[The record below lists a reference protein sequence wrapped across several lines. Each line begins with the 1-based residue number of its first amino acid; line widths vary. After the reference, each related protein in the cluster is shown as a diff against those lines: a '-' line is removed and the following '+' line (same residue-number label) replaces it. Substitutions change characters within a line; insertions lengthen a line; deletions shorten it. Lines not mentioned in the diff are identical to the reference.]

1 MSTIIYVGGFELP
14 DRNAAAQRVCNNA
27 SIFRDLGYKVILL
40 GTSRDRPYDG
50 TVYPAAENVG
60 SAAAWEVGY
69 PASTGQWFDMIR
81 ADWPLRRLV
90 ESGAVD
96 PANVAAIICYNYP
109 AIAQA
114 RLSRLAHSWGASAF
128 ADCTEWYGTR
138 SWTTPANVVKNL
150 DVALRMR
157 WVNRRMDGI
166 ITTSPYMTQHYSAN
180 SIPVVEIPTLI
191 EEPGSHDA
199 GILANDGPLSL
210 LAVASGFGEGTLE
223 KDVHDRIDWILDIL
237 DRVSDKVPPFVLSI
251 AGVDRERYLS
261 VFPQHCGL
269 LERLGAQVEFLGR
282 IPRVELLDR
291 LQKAAFAFVLRHQ
304 SRVTLAGFPSK
315 YSEAITYGTP
325 VIVNRIPSIASYHV
339 ETCTGFTIDT
349 DDRDKAT
356 TALRAI
362 LKRDRS
368 VIEEMKRFCRE
379 SHIFSASNF
388 VTPVQDFLNRSGTR
402 PGK

>member
-40 GTSRDRPYDG
+40 GTSRERSYDG
-50 TVYPAAENVG
+50 TVYPAAVNFGNVE
-60 SAAAWEVGY
+60 AWEVGY
-69 PASTGQWFDMIR
+69 PASKGQWFDMIC

-90 ESGAVD
+90 ETGAVD
-96 PANVAAIICYNYP
+96 PADVAAVICYNHP

-114 RLSRLAHSWGASAF
+114 RLARLAHSWGASAF

-138 SWTTPANVVKNL
+138 SWTAPANVVKNI
-150 DVALRMR
+150 DVAMRMR
-157 WVNRRMDGI
+157 WVNLRMDGI
-166 ITTSPYMTQHYSAN
+166 ITTSPYMTQHYSSN
-180 SIPVVEIPTLI
+180 SLPVVEIPTLI
-191 EEPGSHDA
+191 EEPGSHNA
-199 GILANDGPLSL
+199 RMLATDTPLPL

-223 KDVHDRIDWILDIL
+223 EDVHDRIDWILELL

-261 VFPQHCGL
+261 VFPQHRQL
-269 LERLGAQVEFLGR
+269 LERLGAKVNFLGR
-282 IPRVELLDR
+282 IPRVELLGR
-291 LQKAAFAFVLRHQ
+291 LQKAAFAFVLRHE

-325 VIVNRIPSIASYHV
+325 VIVNKIPSIASYHV

-349 DDRDKAT
+349 DDRDKAAA
-356 TALRAI
+356 ALGAI
-362 LKRDRS
+362 LKRDRAA
-368 VIEEMKRFCRE
+368 IEEMRRYCRE
-379 SHIFSASNF
+379 SHIFNASNF
-388 VTPVQDFLNRSGTR
+388 VVPVQEFLNRSGTR
-402 PGK
+402 PGA